1 MESGTQLRSAIII
14 VDETARKLET
24 ALDEVGCT
32 AGGTRKCFTSR
43 VAEGDRRVY
52 DKLAP

>member
-1 MESGTQLRSAIII
+1 MI

-24 ALDEVGCT
+24 ALGEEGCT
-32 AGGTRKCFTSR
+32 AGGTRKCSTSR
-43 VAEGDRRVY
+43 VAEGDHRVY